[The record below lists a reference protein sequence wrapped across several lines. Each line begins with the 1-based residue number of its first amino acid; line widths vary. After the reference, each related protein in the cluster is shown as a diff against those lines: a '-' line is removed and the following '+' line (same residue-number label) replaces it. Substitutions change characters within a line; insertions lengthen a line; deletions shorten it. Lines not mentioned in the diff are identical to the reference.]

1 METISYIVQN
11 EEAST
16 SRPSFFYGN
25 DYVYWKVMMNIYFQ
39 SIDYD
44 IWPSIKNELHKPTK
58 IENDMLARD

>member
-25 DYVYWKVMMNIYFQ
+25 DYVYWKVMMSIYLQ

-44 IWPSIKNELHKPTK
+44 ISPSIKNELHKLTK